1 MSKKHMYFDPS
12 RARRELGFPAT
23 PAREALRKAAL
34 WFCREGYV
42 KADASRAAIPRLEA
56 ATPAATAAAGAVP
69 CASS

>member
-1 MSKKHMYFDPS
+1 MRFETTNWSLILQ
-12 RARRELGFPAT
+12 ARGPHAT